1 MEFGKIISAL
11 RAERGIY
18 QKELA
23 DYLKVSIGTISNYEQ
38 GIHNPDYETL
48 CKLADYYEVSIDYL
62 MGRTS
67 IRTRIDDL
75 DRPLTENY
83 TLGDLLNTTL
93 QLDKASTCSL
103 VEYVDLLRLKQSCQE
118 STASKCE

>member
-93 QLDKASTCSL
+93 QLDKASTRSL

>member
-1 MEFGKIISAL
+1 MEFGKNISAL

-48 CKLADYYEVSIDYL
+48 CKLADFYGVSIDYL
-62 MGRTS
+62 MGRTA
-67 IRTRIDDL
+67 IRTCIDEL
-75 DRPLTENY
+75 DRQLTDNY
-83 TLGDLLNTTL
+83 TIADLLNTTL
-93 QLDKASTCSL
+93 QLDTASARSL
-103 VEYVDLLRLKQSCQE
+103 VEYVDMLKLRQMHNK
-118 STASKCE
+118 

>member
-1 MEFGKIISAL
+1 MEFGKNISAL

-48 CKLADYYEVSIDYL
+48 CKLADFYGVSIDYL
-62 MGRTS
+62 MGRTA
-67 IRTRIDDL
+67 IRTCIDEL
-75 DRPLTENY
+75 DRPLTDNY
-83 TLGDLLNTTL
+83 TIADLLNTTL
-93 QLDKASTCSL
+93 QLDTASARSL
-103 VEYVDLLRLKQSCQE
+103 VEYVDMLKLRQMHNK
-118 STASKCE
+118 